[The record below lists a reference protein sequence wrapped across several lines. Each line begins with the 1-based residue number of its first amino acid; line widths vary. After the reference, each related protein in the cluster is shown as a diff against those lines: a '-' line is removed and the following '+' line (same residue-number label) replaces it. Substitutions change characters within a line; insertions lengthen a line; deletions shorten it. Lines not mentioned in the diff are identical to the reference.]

1 MKINDEIIVNVE
13 KITPQGEGLCRYG
26 EDKFVIFI
34 KNCLPDEKI
43 KIKITSLNK
52 HFARGE
58 IIELIEPSKKRIKPF
73 CPMYNACGSCQMQI
87 CDYDYLIELKKE
99 ILFDIFKNKKNLILP
114 IIKSPK
120 TKEYRH
126 KIQFPA
132 RETKNSKRVLLGY
145 YKENTHDI
153 TNIKFCPIQPEIVN
167 KITEFIRNNYK
178 LGCYQEK
185 NKTGLLK
192 HVIMRISSS
201 DNSILLTFV
210 LNLNEEKFKTI
221 KNHISDFAEKIKDEF
236 KDIKGFFVNFNDKN
250 TNNILGN
257 KTIKI
262 LGDDFILQKLGDK
275 IFKIGAVSFFQV
287 NPWITEELFKVVKE
301 NIKNNSTIL
310 DAYGGVGAI
319 GIFAGDK
326 AKKITLVEENQNATK
341 MAKENYEL
349 NNFKNYEIF
358 SDDAKKRFKI
368 FKDEKRTFDY
378 AILDPPRSGVEKEG
392 LEDIASISKNIIYV
406 SCNPITLKRDMEH
419 LKTLGFEPQFIQGVD
434 LFPYTYHI
442 ENVIL
447 FKKEQK

>member
-99 ILFDIFKNKKNLILP
+99 ILFDIFKNEKNLILP

-145 YKENTHDI
+145 FKENTHDI

-185 NKTGLLK
+185 NKKGLLK
-192 HVIMRISSS
+192 HVVMRISSS

-210 LNLNEEKFKTI
+210 LNLNAEKFKTV
-221 KNHISDFAEKIKDEF
+221 KNHISDFAEKIKAEF

-262 LGDDFILQKLGDK
+262 LGDDFILQKLGSK
-275 IFKIGAVSFFQV
+275 IFKIGV
-287 NPWITEELFKVVKE
+287 NFDKSSRRIEEWKVV
-301 NIKNNSTIL
+301 
-310 DAYGGVGAI
+310 
-319 GIFAGDK
+319 
-326 AKKITLVEENQNATK
+326 
-341 MAKENYEL
+341 
-349 NNFKNYEIF
+349 
-358 SDDAKKRFKI
+358 
-368 FKDEKRTFDY
+368 
-378 AILDPPRSGVEKEG
+378 
-392 LEDIASISKNIIYV
+392 
-406 SCNPITLKRDMEH
+406 
-419 LKTLGFEPQFIQGVD
+419 
-434 LFPYTYHI
+434 
-442 ENVIL
+442 
-447 FKKEQK
+447 